1 MFYQTGIDITNDK
14 QMFNFLKD
22 HFRYATMNSWNGVY
36 SIANNV
42 KVHRLSLSGDCWT
55 ALNLLNNGEYDTLN
69 WIIKDWEREH
79 PGYVVGFNGRSG
91 GYLVLY
97 NADNRGDVLP
107 CSITDND
114 DNIIKEATPLLKRDK
129 TPLLDDSGNKI
140 YGLDLNNSNYL
151 MPYTSID
158 NCYAI
163 INQDFDFNCGIN
175 PGISSAITS
184 TLFNYCDGAKQTTDL
199 ENLDKLFTS
208 ELDKNII
215 LTVSDNNFMLVEP
228 IFSLSNNLSYD
239 TNSTINSW
247 KEVCKIVTTTDI
259 NMKEYLDNVRKEYE
273 KYLTN

>member
-1 MFYQTGIDITNDK
+1 MFYKTGVDITNDK

-42 KVHRLSLSGDCWT
+42 KVHRLNLSGDCWT

-114 DNIIKEATPLLKRDK
+114 NYSQYKEWCRYYGYTVKENRFELQMFTKLVRDFDRLCDDLRAYVDELSQLKFEVVEMEKSVEEFNDTYADDLAYLGFEELEMSETGEVDVSEIYQLQCLIEAFQRLADR
-129 TPLLDDSGNKI
+129 TDSG
-140 YGLDLNNSNYL
+140 YRLVYDGDL
-151 MPYTSID
+151 
-158 NCYAI
+158 
-163 INQDFDFNCGIN
+163 
-175 PGISSAITS
+175 
-184 TLFNYCDGAKQTTDL
+184 KVKL
-199 ENLDKLFTS
+199 ER
-208 ELDKNII
+208 I
-215 LTVSDNNFMLVEP
+215 
-228 IFSLSNNLSYD
+228 
-239 TNSTINSW
+239 
-247 KEVCKIVTTTDI
+247 
-259 NMKEYLDNVRKEYE
+259 
-273 KYLTN
+273 